1 MDEPRV
7 ALGAGASRNL
17 GSKAR
22 PPRQRILTCIDQIRQ
37 PSPAADID
45 VMESKEE
52 ADDHARVARRY
63 AQSTRGIARLHLVA
77 IR

>member
-1 MDEPRV
+1 MWPWAPALLET
-7 ALGAGASRNL
+7 LGAKPAHRGNVSSPA
-17 GSKAR
+17 
-22 PPRQRILTCIDQIRQ
+22 LTIRQ

-52 ADDHARVARRY
+52 TDDHARVARRY
-63 AQSTRGIARLHLVA
+63 AQSTRGIARLHFVA